1 MNNLTITSNFTNII
15 EQDTFIRDFNIS
27 NNSQLSNILFDA
39 EENLTPAVV
48 LPKYTHKPFIEA
60 NTQEIELLTL
70 QQDCI
75 IPVFSKDN
83 EKTIAHQEFID
94 IAQECAYSI
103 YSGETIEIP
112 EIRVSHQIKG
122 RTPDAIHKSAK
133 ELLEHEKTQYFE
145 RMAFIIKIPSITAN
159 IGGNTLSLTLGGV
172 RAYNQENLYNK
183 KSFEKFKFFIGF
195 QNLVCCNLCVST
207 DGFLSEI
214 KVSSYEE
221 LYARILEVM
230 QNYKAEKHLE
240 LMRNFTNYSLSE
252 HQFAQLIGKSRL
264 YNHLPKSQRLE
275 LPEMTFND
283 GQFNTI
289 ARDYYQDES
298 FCKDEYGNINLW
310 NVYNLFTQANKSSYI
325 DTFLERNLNAFEFN
339 QGICNAING
348 DDNYQW
354 FLS

>member
-1 MNNLTITSNFTNII
+1 MYFVGRWC
-15 EQDTFIRDFNIS
+15 TFIG
-27 NNSQLSNILFDA
+27 
-39 EENLTPAVV
+39 
-48 LPKYTHKPFIEA
+48 
-60 NTQEIELLTL
+60 
-70 QQDCI
+70 
-75 IPVFSKDN
+75 
-83 EKTIAHQEFID
+83 
-94 IAQECAYSI
+94 I
-103 YSGETIEIP
+103 Y
-112 EIRVSHQIKG
+112 R

-354 FLS
+354 FLEGVPPTVSQN